1 MIEEQNKVMDVVVTS
16 SCRNT
21 IFDTFRSF
29 FEKVKYSG
37 TFRLIVNID
46 CCRPENLDKIVP
58 FVKGYNIKTLN
69 INYKPRGFTRA
80 VVFVMKQVETP
91 YFFHLEDDWVFRKEI
106 DLDKYVDLMERHPPV
121 NLVVFSKK
129 KILYY
134 NELFYLR
141 KLKFIPVGYDKF
153 KTENVTIG
161 GMELVKSITYSTNPN
176 ISRTSHFKKLWYVN
190 SRNIEQQ
197 FALQNFLL
205 GNRRGYYIAG
215 RIGEEATVDHIG

>member
-1 MIEEQNKVMDVVVTS
+1 MDVIVTS

-21 IFDTFRSF
+21 IFDTFHSF
-29 FEKVKYSG
+29 FERVKYSG

-46 CCRPENLDKIVP
+46 CCRPENLEKIVH
-58 FVKGYNIKTLN
+58 FIKWFNVKS
-69 INYKPRGFTRA
+69 INVNHEPKGFTRSLA
-80 VVFVMKQVETP
+80 YVLKQVETP
-91 YFFHLEDDWVFRKEI
+91 FFFHLEDDWVFLKDI
-106 DLDKYVDLMERHPPV
+106 DLDRYVRLMENRPKINHI
-121 NLVVFSKK
+121 VFSKK

-153 KTENVTIG
+153 KTENVTVDGIK
-161 GMELVKSITYSTNPN
+161 LVKSITYSCNPN
-176 ISRTSHFKKLWYVN
+176 ISRTRHFQRLWYVN
-190 SRNIEQQ
+190 NLNLEQQ

-215 RIGEEATVDHIG
+215 QIGEEAVVDHIG